1 MFSSIDTSWEAFVQ
15 KESEKEYFKKLSQFL
30 ETEYK
35 TKTIYPK
42 AENIFSAFNFTPF
55 HSIKAVIIG
64 QDPYHGENQAHGLSF
79 SVPVSQKK
87 IPPSLKNIFKEIN
100 AEYPEN
106 KNSIQNNNR
115 SGNLEYL
122 AKQGVFLLNATLT
135 VEAKKAG
142 SHQKKGW
149 EIFTDSVISH
159 ISEEHKNIVFIL
171 WGNFAQKKQTLI
183 NTKKHYIIN
192 APHPSPLSAYRGF
205 FGSNCFRETNKILKN
220 CNITPIQW

>member
-1 MFSSIDTSWEAFVQ
+1 MFLSIDKSWEAFLQ
-15 KESEKEYFKKLSQFL
+15 QESEKQYFRILSQFL

-35 TKTIYPK
+35 TKIIYPK

-55 HSIKAVIIG
+55 NSIKAVIIG

-87 IPPSLKNIFKEIN
+87 IPPSLKNIFHEIDS
-100 AEYPEN
+100 EYPKN
-106 KNSIQNNNR
+106 KNIIKNNNR
-115 SGNLEYL
+115 TGNLEYL

-149 EIFTDSVISH
+149 EIFTDTVISH
-159 ISEEHKNIVFIL
+159 ISEKHENIIFIL
-171 WGNFAQKKQTLI
+171 WGNFAQKKQILI
-183 NTKKHYIIN
+183 DTKKHYIIS

-205 FGSNCFRETNKILKN
+205 FGSNCFRQTNDILKQCGIGEIN
-220 CNITPIQW
+220 W